1 MEVYYQRSGFQP
13 RVESVAMHSRKRYRL
28 VPTPN
33 SDPNLPPADP
43 SLWIVH
49 YSPSENQDRLPANR
63 IPVTP
68 ETQTSITQRDYI
80 RQHGQL
86 VRKDFMLNDRNNWPV
101 VNMPGGTVSDQSWP
115 NMSYPNNV
123 LAQMNRNQQPY
134 PMPHAIN
141 QPGLGPP
148 AAKRPRQMGP
158 APGHGPSRAI
168 PQVPQTPIIDEEDIG
183 TGDVMD
189 TLTPRDISAN
199 RYMLHHEWMEEVFSS
214 PYGTSQIVPV
224 ELGLGRKGE
233 IESLTRDFFNA
244 PTSDVSPIDSGTAPP
259 RIGRLEKGKADDF
272 TQKATQRVS
281 QIHAEMERLKRQHAK
296 RMAKLNNGLTI
307 KEAEQKLKALSVSG
321 NDKNGHAQPGKIRIS
336 GVDDLLG
343 RVETELRKSIKVLKD
358 IDCVQ
363 KGGLEEKPPLSE
375 GGLRGFDLEE
385 MADFSDQQV
394 HSTTYPTSQPGS
406 SRGYGSAGQT
416 PHDIAIQAPA
426 TGDGASKLDQAQV
439 LPTESI
445 PTAEISPDAATKEAE
460 TNDWIIVE
468 KEGETS
474 GQMDQATPDVDSIMN
489 DTAMEAHL
497 QTPGQD
503 LDSAGEAL
511 QDFAP
516 DTTADVAGDFNPN
529 DFGDGVDFGNLDT
542 AGEALSGYGENT
554 ELGLDEHGDL
564 GLDDS
569 AFGEAFNATEPS
581 EAHEGTHPE
590 P

>member
-1 MEVYYQRSGFQP
+1 MEVYFQRSGFQP
-13 RVESVAMHSRKRYRL
+13 RVENVTMHSRKRYRL
-28 VPTPN
+28 LPTST
-33 SDPNLPPADP
+33 SDPSLPAADP
-43 SLWIVH
+43 SLWIVQ
-49 YSPSENQDRLPANR
+49 YSPSEMQDRIPANR
-63 IPVTP
+63 FPVTA

-101 VNMPGGTVSDQSWP
+101 VNMPGGAVSDQSWP

-134 PMPHAIN
+134 VMPHAIN

-148 AAKRPRQMGP
+148 AAKRARQMGP

-183 TGDVMD
+183 TGDIMD

-244 PTSDVSPIDSGTAPP
+244 PTGDASSIDNGTAPP

-272 TQKATQRVS
+272 SQKAIQRIGE
-281 QIHAEMERLKRQHAK
+281 IHAEMERLKRQHAR
-296 RMAKLNNGLTI
+296 RMAKLNNGLAVR
-307 KEAEQKLKALSVSG
+307 EAEQKLRALGVSG
-321 NDKNGHAQPGKIRIS
+321 NDKNGAAQPGKNRIS
-336 GVDDLLG
+336 GVDDLLEK
-343 RVETELRKSIKVLKD
+343 VEAELGKNIKVLKE

-363 KGGLEEKPPLSE
+363 KGGLEEKPPMSE
-375 GGLRGFDLEE
+375 AELRGFDLEE

-394 HSTTYPTSQPGS
+394 HSTTYATSQPAS

-416 PHDIAIQAPA
+416 PHDVATQASA
-426 TGDGASKLDQAQV
+426 AGDGASKLEQAHV
-439 LPTESI
+439 LPAESI
-445 PTAEISPDAATKEAE
+445 PTAEIPPDAATKEAE

-468 KEGETS
+468 KEGEAS

-516 DTTADVAGDFNPN
+516 DTTAEVAGDFSPN

-581 EAHEGTHPE
+581 EAHEGSHPE